1 MQHSYNMFSTAGN
14 VAVHKCAM
22 QAIAYKKAHK
32 LNNEAT
38 WWHFCELLQ
47 VLATNTQHIEA
58 EDTDVRECAWEK
70 HAKHFAFK
78 HKYYA

>member
-1 MQHSYNMFSTAGN
+1 MQTHTYNMFSVAGN
-14 VAVHKCAM
+14 VAVHKCAL

-32 LNNEAT
+32 LSNEAT

-70 HAKHFAFK
+70 HSEHFAF
-78 HKYYA
+78 